1 MTTYLKIIDAYEEYL
16 VNEEYYGD
24 PDDPYSSFRETHTDH
39 DIQGAIIVD
48 KDKYWDIVINDDV
61 SVGDVIHLL
70 YVIYTHGSSF
80 DRAVHGGIEYIAA
93 VKDGN
98 NNGLLILHEAKK
110 AIDEDDQKNRFR
122 DDISVSVKI
131 PLPDENN
138 EKKIV
143 KISAPWKGYFED
155 LDDIVIERVDIIGDE
170 RNSK

>member
-1 MTTYLKIIDAYEEYL
+1 MATYLKIIDAYEEYL

-39 DIQGAIIVD
+39 DIRGAIIVD
-48 KDKYWDIVINDDV
+48 EDKYWDIVINDDV
-61 SVGDVIHLL
+61 SVGDIIRLL

-80 DRAVHGGIEYIAA
+80 HRAEGGGIEYIAA

-98 NNGLLILHEAKK
+98 EDGLLILREAEK
-110 AIDEDDQKNRFR
+110 AIDEDYQKNRYR
-122 DDISVSVKI
+122 DDGSVSAKI
-131 PLPDENN
+131 PLPDKNN
-138 EKKIV
+138 KRKIV

-155 LDDIVIERVDIIGDE
+155 LDDVVIERVDIIGDE